1 MKKESIDMSS
11 TPKLAQRLT
20 NIQPFHVMRLLEKA
34 QLLEAQGHSLI
45 HMEVG
50 EPDFPTPDPVLK
62 AGQLALAQQKTF
74 YTPAI
79 GTIALREAIAKFYE
93 HRHGLNIGPERIV
106 VTPGASGALLLV
118 CSLLVNPNET
128 LMMTDPGYPCNRH
141 FLRLLG
147 ADAQEIPVSAETDF
161 QLTTNTVQDH
171 WRDNTAGVLLASPA
185 NPTGTVLSKSQLAEL
200 SAAVKQRSGFLI
212 VDEIYQGLTYDEE
225 VPTVLSV
232 NNDAFVIN
240 SFSKYFGMTGWRLG
254 WMVVPESVVPELNKL
269 AQNIFLAPS
278 TLAQE
283 AALSAFEP
291 QTLDILEE
299 RRALFQA
306 RRDFLLPE
314 LKHLGFQIPY
324 SPKGAFYLYANA
336 ESFTDDSLNFVERLL
351 DQQHVAITPGIDFGH
366 HQAAT
371 HVRFSYTTEL
381 AKLEQ
386 AVERLAEFLKTG
398 VER

>member
-1 MKKESIDMSS
+1 MSS
-11 TPKLAQRLT
+11 IPKLAQRLT
-20 NIQPFHVMRLLEKA
+20 KIQPFHVMRLLEKA
-34 QLLEAQGHSLI
+34 QSLQAQGYPLI

-50 EPDFPTPDPVLK
+50 EPDFPTPEPILK

-79 GTIALREAIAKFYE
+79 GTVVLREAIARFYE
-93 HRHGLNIGPERIV
+93 HRHGLSISPERIV
-106 VTPGASGALLLV
+106 VTPGASGALLLA

-147 ADAQEIPVSAETDF
+147 ADAQEIPVSAATDF
-161 QLTTNTVQDH
+161 QLTAKNVQDN
-171 WRDNTAGVLLASPA
+171 WSDQTAGVLLASPA
-185 NPTGTVLSKSQLAEL
+185 NPTGTVLSKKQLTEL
-200 SAAVKQRSGFLI
+200 STEIKQRSGFLI
-212 VDEIYQGLTYDEE
+212 VDEIYQGLTYDGD

-232 NNDAFVIN
+232 NNEAFVIN

-254 WMVVPESVVPELNKL
+254 WMVAPESVVPELNKL

-283 AALSAFEP
+283 AALSAFSP
-291 QTLDILEE
+291 QTLEILEE
-299 RRALFQA
+299 RRAIFQT

-314 LKHLGFQIPY
+314 LRNLGFQISYTPQ
-324 SPKGAFYLYANA
+324 GAFYLYANA
-336 ESFTDDSLNFVERLL
+336 GTFTDDGLNFVERLL

-366 HQAAT
+366 HQADT
-371 HVRFSYTTEL
+371 YVRFSYTTEL
-381 AKLEQ
+381 TKLEQ
-386 AVERLAEFLKTG
+386 AVERLTVFLRG
-398 VER
+398 L